1 MHACV
6 KLCACVFVVSGR
18 QTYAR
23 MIVDGFPSWQ
33 VLLVD
38 LGLRCTHIIVCVSD
52 AQRCHGESAS
62 QSFQPPHTVESS
74 AGVVQCCGG
83 EWPTLSIGA
92 AHFTVSVKGG
102 CKRNPLIALLSI
114 YGSCFGSPCACS
126 CSVPNTARGRAAPPA
141 PAQALS
147 SHAHRAQLWRESKL
161 HQPGSEGKERP
172 ITLSV
177 LMSGSILLEYPGIL
191 KVKPPLPVS
200 HSFVNPLCLHAAQF
214 KLLGSKSAYSLRSK
228 KASSRET
235 VVMSMVKQFGSR
247 LPRPIELWCDCA
259 AVLCLRLPCLQ
270 SGTSAGSVCR
280 RCLDCLP
287 VEVCAR
293 KVEAR
298 SIQQTLGTQE
308 ARTTQQSSACGMQ
321 VPGLPAWGSASRGD
335 RRQGPP
341 SKAHQHATGYAHTFA
356 LA

>member
-147 SHAHRAQLWRESKL
+147 SHAHRAQLWRES
-161 HQPGSEGKERP
+161 
-172 ITLSV
+172 
-177 LMSGSILLEYPGIL
+177 SILLEYPGIL

-247 LPRPIELWCDCA
+247 LPRPIELWCDCWTIGMKHKCKRDA
-259 AVLCLRLPCLQ
+259 AWLRQEPLSKALHAEC
-270 SGTSAGSVCR
+270 

-287 VEVCAR
+287 GEVRAGEIGG
-293 KVEAR
+293 KDHPAKLI
-298 SIQQTLGTQE
+298 STLQAMPT
-308 ARTTQQSSACGMQ
+308 
-321 VPGLPAWGSASRGD
+321 PLPSRNAVVDYCTEKGEPAGG
-335 RRQGPP
+335 R
-341 SKAHQHATGYAHTFA
+341 
-356 LA
+356 